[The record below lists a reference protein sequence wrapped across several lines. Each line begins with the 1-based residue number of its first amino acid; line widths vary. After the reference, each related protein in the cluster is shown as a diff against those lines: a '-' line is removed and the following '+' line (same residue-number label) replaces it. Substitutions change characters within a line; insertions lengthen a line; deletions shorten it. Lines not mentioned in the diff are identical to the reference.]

1 MEFLRKIIAQIRNLW
16 GKMAVIQ
23 RIILIG
29 IAVAV
34 IGGLVAL
41 FTISSAPTLV
51 PVIDAPIRDEAARD
65 RIIMRINQEGVKAS
79 VSPAG
84 IVQVND
90 DATAKRMRGIL
101 VREDLIPSGTDPWA
115 IFDRDRWTITDFER
129 NVNLRRAIAQMVT
142 DHIKAIDDVDDA
154 NVTIVSPERELFAAD
169 QDPVTASVVLT
180 PKPGSDIL
188 TNRKKIEG
196 IQKILKYAVQG
207 LSDENIAIA
216 DTNGNLLNDFEGMAA
231 FDRLSLIEKEQKLI
245 LQQETRYRA
254 LVLKFLQEIY
264 TKDRVRDLNIK
275 IEIDMSKRAVDIEEY
290 FPITIKPRT
299 PGLPYDDSRVVNSV
313 TRSTNTSTTKWEGT
327 GFNPEGPAGVEGQ
340 TPPAFK
346 DMQNLYGKM
355 SQETLFKNEEI
366 NKRTTQEEKSP
377 QIDRITVSV
386 NIDGKWKWKYT
397 EKGKPVILANGS
409 IEREYTPVPEE
420 DLRAAQYLIQN
431 AIGYNAAR
439 GDAVT
444 VENIPVDR
452 TSQFSDEDA
461 AYFRD
466 QQIKTTIFVFLSG
479 LALLLVGFIMF
490 RLITR
495 EIERRRRIAE
505 ELRAQREQAAR
516 DAAIASAEEGGV
528 DVSISVEERTRMEL
542 QESVANMAKEH
553 PEDVARLIRT
563 WLLEE

>member
-1 MEFLRKIIAQIRNLW
+1 MEFLRKIIAQTRNLW
-16 GKMAVIQ
+16 GKMAMIQ

-29 IAVAV
+29 IAAAV
-34 IGGLVAL
+34 IGGLIAL
-41 FTISSAPTLV
+41 FTISSAPALV
-51 PVIDAPIRDEAARD
+51 PLIDAPIRDEVAQD
-65 RIIMRINQEGVKAS
+65 RIVMRINQEGVKAS

-84 IVQVND
+84 IVQVSD
-90 DATAKRMRGIL
+90 EATAKRMRGIL
-101 VREDLIPSGTDPWA
+101 IREDLIPSGTDPWA
-115 IFDRDRWTITDFER
+115 IFDRERWTITDFER
-129 NVNLRRAIAQMVT
+129 NVNLRRAITQMVT

-188 TNRKKIEG
+188 SNRKKIEG

-254 LVLKFLQEIY
+254 LILKSLQDIY

-275 IEIDMSKRAVDIEEY
+275 IEMDMSKRAVDTEEY

-299 PGLPYDDSRVVNSV
+299 PGLPYDDSELVRSV

-327 GFNPEGPAGVEGQ
+327 GLNPEGPAGVEGQ

-366 NKRTTQEEKSP
+366 NKKTIQEEKSP
-377 QIDRITVSV
+377 QIDRVTVSV

-397 EKGKPVILANGS
+397 EKGRPVILPDGS
-409 IEREYTPVPEE
+409 IEREYTPVPAE
-420 DLRAAQYLIQN
+420 DLRSSQYLIQN

-444 VENIPVDR
+444 VQNIPVDR
-452 TSQFSDEDA
+452 TNQFRDEDE

-495 EIERRRRIAE
+495 ELERRRRIAE

>member
-1 MEFLRKIIAQIRNLW
+1 MEFLRKLIAQIRNLW
-16 GKMAVIQ
+16 GKMAMIQ
-23 RIILIG
+23 KIILAG

-34 IGGLVAL
+34 IGGLIAL

-51 PVIDAPIRDEAARD
+51 PVIDAPVRDEAAQD
-65 RIIMRINQEGVKAS
+65 RIVMRINQEGVKAS

-101 VREDLIPSGTDPWA
+101 IREDLIPSGTDPWA

-129 NVNLRRAIAQMVT
+129 NVNLRRAITQMVT

-188 TNRKKIEG
+188 ANRKKIEG

-207 LSDENIAIA
+207 LSDENIAIV

-254 LVLKFLQEIY
+254 LILKSLQDIY

-275 IEIDMSKRAVDIEEY
+275 IEMDMSKRAVDTEEY
-290 FPITIKPRT
+290 FPITVKPRT
-299 PGLPYDDSRVVNSV
+299 PGLPYDDSQLVESV
-313 TRSTNTSTTKWEGT
+313 TRSTNTSVTKWEGS
-327 GFNPEGPAGVEGQ
+327 GLNPEGPAGVEGQ

-355 SQETLFKNEEI
+355 TQETLFKNEEI
-366 NKRTTQEEKSP
+366 NKKTTQEEKSP
-377 QIDRITVSV
+377 QIDRVTVSV

-397 EKGKPVILANGS
+397 EKGRPVILPDGS
-409 IEREYTPVPEE
+409 IEREYSPVPAE
-420 DLRAAQYLIQN
+420 DLRSSQYLIQN

-444 VENIPVDR
+444 VQNIPVDR
-452 TSQFSDEDA
+452 TNQFRDEDA

-479 LALLLVGFIMF
+479 LALLLVGFILF

-495 EIERRRRIAE
+495 ELERRRRIAE

>member
-1 MEFLRKIIAQIRNLW
+1 MEFLRKIIVQIRNLW
-16 GKMAVIQ
+16 GKMAMIQ

-34 IGGLVAL
+34 IGGMIAL

-51 PVIDAPIRDEAARD
+51 PVIDAPIRDEAAQD

-84 IVQVND
+84 IVQVSD

-101 VREDLIPSGTDPWA
+101 IREDLIPSGTDPWA

-129 NVNLRRAIAQMVT
+129 NVNLRRAITQMVT

-188 TNRKKIEG
+188 GNRKKIEG

-207 LSDENIAIA
+207 LSDENIAIV

-254 LVLKFLQEIY
+254 LILKSLQDIY

-275 IEIDMSKRAVDIEEY
+275 IEMDMSKRAVDTEEY

-299 PGLPYDDSRVVNSV
+299 PGLPYDDSQLAQSI
-313 TRSTNTSTTKWEGT
+313 TRSTNTSVTKWEGT
-327 GFNPEGPAGVEGQ
+327 GLNPEGPAGVEGQ

-346 DMQNLYGKM
+346 DMQNLYGSM

-366 NKRTTQEEKSP
+366 NKKTTQEEKSP
-377 QIDRITVSV
+377 QIDRVTVSV

-397 EKGKPVILANGS
+397 QKGRPAILPDGS
-409 IEREYTPVPEE
+409 IEREYTPVPAE
-420 DLRAAQYLIQN
+420 DLRSSQYLIQN

-444 VENIPVDR
+444 VQNIPVDR
-452 TSQFSDEDA
+452 TNQFRDEDT

-466 QQIKTTIFVFLSG
+466 QQIRTTIFVFLSG
-479 LALLLVGFIMF
+479 LVLLLVGFILF

-495 EIERRRRIAE
+495 EFERRRRIAE